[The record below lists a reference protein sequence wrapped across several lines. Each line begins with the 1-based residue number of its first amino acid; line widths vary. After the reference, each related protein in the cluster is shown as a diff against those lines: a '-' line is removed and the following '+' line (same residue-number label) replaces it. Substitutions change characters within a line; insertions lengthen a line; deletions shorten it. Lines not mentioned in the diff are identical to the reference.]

1 MIIQFCGYLI
11 DTQFIYNISDV
22 KCSFEG
28 DGSYPHDRYY
38 AIGSFKINFVNERII
53 CISLNSNST
62 HKTMHTDGYKKD
74 EAEISI
80 KLNNVRNKLIKIW
93 SQNQSS
99 IQKINFD
106 EIS

>member
-1 MIIQFCGYLI
+1 
-11 DTQFIYNISDV
+11 
-22 KCSFEG
+22 
-28 DGSYPHDRYY
+28 
-38 AIGSFKINFVNERII
+38 
-53 CISLNSNST
+53 
-62 HKTMHTDGYKKD
+62 MHTDGYKKD